1 MGDPRKKRKKYTGPS
16 HPWEG
21 ERIQKENELVREYGL
36 KNKKEVWK
44 AKSAVGEYRQLA
56 RNLLGATGEE
66 AEKEARELLNK
77 LTRLGILNN
86 YSLEG
91 VLALTI
97 DDILN
102 RRLQTIVY
110 RKGLANSVKQARQF
124 VTHRH
129 VAVGDNLV
137 NVPGYIVPGDK
148 EERIRT
154 VGISQDM
161 IKKPEEKAEELKER
175 AGVKKAWKKPGEGRP
190 GRERPGKDEI
200 KKPQEVKER
209 AGVKKAGVK
218 PDKEKSGEGKTD
230 KEKPEKDE
238 IKKPEEVKERV
249 DVKKAGVKP
258 EKEKP
263 EKEEIK
269 KPEEVKERAGVK
281 KAGERHE
288 KEKPGKEEIKK
299 PQEEKESAGVKKAGG
314 THEKEKP
321 EKEEIKKP
329 EETIKDEQKGK

>member
-200 KKPQEVKER
+200 KKPGEVKERAGVKKAGGKPEKEKPGKEEIKKPQEVKKR

-218 PDKEKSGEGKTD
+218 PDKEKPGEGKTG
-230 KEKPEKDE
+230 KEKL
-238 IKKPEEVKERV
+238 
-249 DVKKAGVKP
+249 
-258 EKEKP
+258 

-269 KPEEVKERAGVK
+269 KPGEVKERAGVK
-281 KAGERHE
+281 KAGE
-288 KEKPGKEEIKK
+288 K
-299 PQEEKESAGVKKAGG
+299 
-314 THEKEKP
+314 HEKEKP